1 MAMKSI
7 LLVLSVMACCL
18 VCSAHL
24 EASDFQRV
32 AGEVKQDLDEA
43 KRESRVT
50 RQILTSG
57 VASLERQISEAQAGL
72 KREQTLLANGQET
85 LAGLGREH
93 TGLEQR
99 LEGSRAQ
106 MEEMA
111 GLVRGAARDLLAQ
124 AERSPFTAED
134 PGRLE
139 MLRSYLDKR
148 RFPGLD
154 DLQKLVEQYIAEV
167 SASGA
172 VAERRGQLVDLAG
185 HERQARLVRLGTFN
199 TLYGL
204 DKTVGYAR
212 LGPGTGR
219 LLAIGGELPWWLESN
234 IEDYFEGKTAAI
246 YLDISGG
253 GALSRLTRR
262 SSWWGDILGGGP
274 LVWPILAV
282 GLVALILVIERLA
295 FLGRVHANT
304 DTLMDA
310 VNAQVA
316 KGDMKGAWQTAQ
328 TQSGR
333 PTSNVIMAGLRLQ
346 GCQIEVIKSGLAE
359 GILKEMPRLER
370 FLSVLKVLSAVAPLL
385 GLLGTVSG
393 MINTFHVITAH
404 GTGDPR
410 LMAGGISEALVT
422 TELGLA
428 VAIPILTL
436 SSLLTRRAQH
446 VVTDMEEKA
455 VALTA
460 ALIKAGGPA

>member
-1 MAMKSI
+1 MKAKMI
-7 LLVLSVMACCL
+7 MLVVLACSLVWSVS
-18 VCSAHL
+18 SA
-24 EASDFQRV
+24 ASEFQRV
-32 AGEVKQDLDEA
+32 AGEVRQDLAEASREA
-43 KRESRVT
+43 KDT
-50 RQILTSG
+50 RKKLTAEGS
-57 VASLERQISEAQAGL
+57 SLEEQIAEVQAGL
-72 KREQTLLANGQET
+72 KREQTLLAQGQER
-85 LAGLGREH
+85 LAKLSQEH
-93 TGLEQR
+93 TNLEQR
-99 LEGSRAQ
+99 LEGSQAQ

-111 GLVRGAARDLLAQ
+111 GLVRGAARDLLAL
-124 AERSPFTAED
+124 AERSPFTAEN

-139 MLRSYLDKR
+139 TLRSYLDKS

-154 DLQKLVEQYIAEV
+154 DLQKLINQYLAEIA
-167 SASGA
+167 ASGGIA
-172 VAERRGQLVDLAG
+172 KRQGLMVDRAGQ
-185 HERQARLVRLGTFN
+185 ERQATLVRLGAFN
-199 TLYGL
+199 TLYLLGQEA
-204 DKTVGYAR
+204 GYAR

-219 LLAIGGELPWWLESN
+219 LLAMGGELPWWVESN
-234 IEDYFEGKTAAI
+234 LEAYLDGQTSAA

-253 GALSRLTRR
+253 GALSRLTQR
-262 SSWWGDILGGGP
+262 SSWWDNILAGGP

-282 GLVALILVIERLA
+282 GLVALVLVIERLI

-316 KGDMKGAWQTAQ
+316 EGDIKGAWQTAE

-333 PTSNVIMAGLRLQ
+333 PTSNVIKAGLSLE
-346 GCQIEVIKSGLAE
+346 GCQPEVIKSGLAE
-359 GILKEMPRLER
+359 GMLKEMPRLER
-370 FLSVLKVLSAVAPLL
+370 FLSVLKVLAAVAPLL

-428 VAIPILTL
+428 VAIPILIF
-436 SSLLTRRAQH
+436 SSLLGRRAQH